1 MMKLSAFFKQKYGY
15 EANLITEAPGRG
27 NLIGEHT
34 DYNQGFVMPFPLNR
48 TIKTAISIADG
59 SAQGNIRLI
68 STMDEKQHEIN
79 YKDTPEKQ
87 WTDYVIGCIQILAE
101 SKNVNIPALDIAIDS
116 NVPLG
121 AGVSSSAALEVSCLR
136 ALNQLFSLKL
146 TDIEIAQLGQKA
158 ENDYVG
164 MPCGIMDQMASSVA
178 GVGQALLID
187 TRDLS
192 YENII
197 IPKGYK
203 VAVVPS
209 GVSHALV
216 DGAYETL
223 RKQCEQAAEILAVSS
238 LREVSVADMEK
249 INNLPE
255 PLNRRAKHIVTEN
268 QRVLDMKKALDEG
281 DMQKAGEIITE
292 GHLSEKNDF
301 EITVAETDILVENMI
316 RFGAL
321 GARQIGGGF
330 GGSCIAL
337 LKISQLKDWWQKVS
351 QAHPKASL
359 ID

>member
-1 MMKLSAFFKQKYGY
+1 MEVSTFFQQQYGKPP
-15 EANLITEAPGRG
+15 ALVVEAPGRG

-48 TIKTAISIADG
+48 TVKTAIAINEDNSVG
-59 SAQGNIRLI
+59 MLRLS
-68 STMDEKQHEIN
+68 STMNEDIYEIHH
-79 YKDTPEKQ
+79 KEAPKKQ

-101 SKNVNIPALDIAIDS
+101 EKAITIPALDIAVDS

-136 ALNQLFSLKL
+136 ALNELFSLNL
-146 TDIEIAQLGQKA
+146 SAVEIAQLGQKA
-158 ENDYVG
+158 ENNYVG

-178 GVGQALLID
+178 EIGQALLID

-192 YENII
+192 YQNVT
-197 IPKGYK
+197 IPKGYI

-216 DGAYETL
+216 DGAYEAL
-223 RKQCEQAAEILAVSS
+223 RKQCEEAAKKLSVSS
-238 LREVSVADMEK
+238 LRDVSVSDMDK
-249 INNLPE
+249 INDLPE
-255 PLNRRAKHIVTEN
+255 PLNQRAKHVVTEN
-268 QRVLDMKKALDEG
+268 QRVLDMKKALDEN
-281 DMQKAGEIITE
+281 DMIRAGRILTE
-292 GHLSEKNDF
+292 GHISERDDF
-301 EITVAETDILVENMI
+301 EITVSETDILVEDMVKL
-316 RFGAL
+316 GAL

-337 LKISQLKDWWQKVS
+337 LKEEQLETWWKKLS
-351 QAHPKASL
+351 KAHPKVSL